1 MNNGKRQFN
10 NSIKQQLSCFFYC
23 PEHGVKRLI
32 FYALIVFATRKK
44 EAREEINMKREELK
58 KLNLTDEQIDKVMSL
73 HGADVENSKSKM
85 DELNKTNESLKSQI
99 AERDRDLK
107 TLKKQAGDNEELTNQ
122 FKELQS
128 KYKQDTE
135 NLSKELQQTKLNSAV
150 DSALGKAKVRNSK
163 AAKALINMDEVKL
176 NDKGEVEG
184 LDDQISS
191 LQKTDGYLFDQ
202 GNKEPY
208 QPQGGGGNTD
218 PDPVATMT
226 NVFKGENNK

>member
-1 MNNGKRQFN
+1 MANRISRDKLLKIGLSNEQMEKIIALHGADIEELKAKSDELI
-10 NSIKQQLSCFFYC
+10 NSK
-23 PEHGVKRLI
+23 
-32 FYALIVFATRKK
+32 T
-44 EAREEINMKREELK
+44 EELK
-58 KLNLTDEQIDKVMSL
+58 K
-73 HGADVENSKSKM
+73 A
-85 DELNKTNESLKSQI
+85 NESLQSQI
-99 AERDRDLK
+99 AERDKDLK
-107 TLKKQAGDNEELTNQ
+107 TLKKQAGDNEELSNQ

-163 AAKALINMDEVKL
+163 AAKALLNMDEVKL

-184 LDDQISS
+184 LDNQISS

-202 GNKEPY
+202 GSKEPY
-208 QPQGGGGNTD
+208 QPQGGGSKTD

>member
-1 MNNGKRQFN
+1 
-10 NSIKQQLSCFFYC
+10 
-23 PEHGVKRLI
+23 
-32 FYALIVFATRKK
+32 
-44 EAREEINMKREELK
+44 MKREELK

-73 HGADVENSKSKM
+73 HGADVESTKSKI
-85 DELNKTNESLKSQI
+85 DELNKTNESLQSQI
-99 AERDRDLK
+99 AERDKDLK
-107 TLKKQAGDNEELTNQ
+107 TLKKQAGDNEELSNQ

-128 KYKQDTE
+128 KYKQDTD
-135 NLSKELQQTKLNSAV
+135 NLTKELQQTKLNSAV

-163 AAKALINMDEVKL
+163 AAKALLNMDEVKL

-226 NVFKGENNK
+226 NIFKGEESK

>member
-1 MNNGKRQFN
+1 
-10 NSIKQQLSCFFYC
+10 
-23 PEHGVKRLI
+23 
-32 FYALIVFATRKK
+32 
-44 EAREEINMKREELK
+44 MKREELK

-73 HGADVENSKSKM
+73 HGADVESTKSKI
-85 DELNKTNESLKSQI
+85 DELNKTNESLQSQI
-99 AERDRDLK
+99 AERDKDLK
-107 TLKKQAGDNEELTNQ
+107 TLKKQAGDNEDLTNQ

-128 KYKQDTE
+128 KYKQDTD
-135 NLSKELQQTKLNSAV
+135 NLTKELQQTKLNRAV
-150 DSALGKAKVRNSK
+150 DSALSKAKVRNSK
-163 AAKALINMDEVKL
+163 AAKALLNMGEVKL

-218 PDPVATMT
+218 SDPVATMT
-226 NVFKGENNK
+226 NIFKGEESK

>member
-1 MNNGKRQFN
+1 MANRISREKLLKIGLSNEQMEKIIALHGADIEELKAKSDELI
-10 NSIKQQLSCFFYC
+10 NSK
-23 PEHGVKRLI
+23 
-32 FYALIVFATRKK
+32 T
-44 EAREEINMKREELK
+44 EELK
-58 KLNLTDEQIDKVMSL
+58 K
-73 HGADVENSKSKM
+73 A
-85 DELNKTNESLKSQI
+85 NESLQSQI
-99 AERDRDLK
+99 AERDKDLK

-128 KYKQDTE
+128 KYKQDTD
-135 NLSKELQQTKLNSAV
+135 NLTKELEQTKLNSAV
-150 DSALGKAKVRNSK
+150 DSALSKAKVRNSK
-163 AAKALINMDEVKL
+163 AAKALLNMDDVKL

-218 PDPVATMT
+218 PDLVATMT
-226 NVFKGENNK
+226 NIFKGEESK

>member
-1 MNNGKRQFN
+1 MW
-10 NSIKQQLSCFFYC
+10 S
-23 PEHGVKRLI
+23 PHVK
-32 FYALIVFATRKK
+32 K
-44 EAREEINMKREELK
+44 AREETNMKREELK

-73 HGADVENSKSKM
+73 HGADVENSKSKI
-85 DELNKTNESLKSQI
+85 DELNKTNESLQSQI
-99 AERDRDLK
+99 AERDKDLK

-135 NLSKELQQTKLNSAV
+135 NLTKELQQTKLNSAV

-163 AAKALINMDEVKL
+163 AAKALLNMDEVKL

-202 GNKEPY
+202 GNTEPY

-226 NVFKGENNK
+226 NIFKGEINK

>member
-1 MNNGKRQFN
+1 MPQAWRKKAYFLYLDLW
-10 NSIKQQLSCFFYC
+10 S
-23 PEHGVKRLI
+23 PHVKRSE
-32 FYALIVFATRKK
+32 RGN
-44 EAREEINMKREELK
+44 NMKREELK

-73 HGADVENSKSKM
+73 HGADVENSKSKI
-85 DELNKTNESLKSQI
+85 DELNKTNESLQSQI
-99 AERDRDLK
+99 AERDKDLK
-107 TLKKQAGDNEELTNQ
+107 TLKKQAGDNEELSNQ
-122 FKELQS
+122 FKELQN

-135 NLSKELQQTKLNSAV
+135 NLTKELQQTKLSSAV
-150 DSALGKAKVRNSK
+150 DSALGKAKVRNTK
-163 AAKALINMDEVKL
+163 AAKALLNMDEVKL
-176 NDKGEVEG
+176 NDKDELEG
-184 LDDQISS
+184 LEDQISS

>member
-1 MNNGKRQFN
+1 
-10 NSIKQQLSCFFYC
+10 
-23 PEHGVKRLI
+23 
-32 FYALIVFATRKK
+32 
-44 EAREEINMKREELK
+44 MKREELK

-73 HGADVENSKSKM
+73 HGADVERMKSKSE
-85 DELNKTNESLKSQI
+85 ELSKTNESLQSQI
-99 AERDRDLK
+99 AERDKDLK
-107 TLKKQAGDNEELTNQ
+107 SLKKQAGDNEELNNQ
-122 FKELQS
+122 FKDLQS

-150 DSALGKAKVRNSK
+150 DSELGKAKVRNTK
-163 AAKALINMDEVKL
+163 AAKALLNMDEVKL

-184 LDDQISS
+184 LDNQISS

-218 PDPVATMT
+218 PDPIAAMT
-226 NVFKGENNK
+226 NIFKGE

>member
-1 MNNGKRQFN
+1 MW
-10 NSIKQQLSCFFYC
+10 SS
-23 PEHGVKRLI
+23 HVK
-32 FYALIVFATRKK
+32 K
-44 EAREEINMKREELK
+44 AREETNMKREELK

-73 HGADVENSKSKM
+73 HGVDVESTKSKI
-85 DELNKTNESLKSQI
+85 DELNKTNESLQSQI
-99 AERDRDLK
+99 AERDKDLK
-107 TLKKQAGDNEELTNQ
+107 SLKKQAGDNEELTNQ
-122 FKELQS
+122 FKDLQS

-150 DSALGKAKVRNSK
+150 DSALGKANVRNSK
-163 AAKALINMDEVKL
+163 AAKALLNMDEVKL

-184 LDDQISS
+184 LDNQISS

-202 GNKEPY
+202 GSKEPY

-226 NVFKGENNK
+226 NVFKGDNNK

>member
-1 MNNGKRQFN
+1 MANRISRDKLLKIGLSNEQMEKIIALHGADIEELKAKSDELI
-10 NSIKQQLSCFFYC
+10 NSK
-23 PEHGVKRLI
+23 
-32 FYALIVFATRKK
+32 T
-44 EAREEINMKREELK
+44 EELK
-58 KLNLTDEQIDKVMSL
+58 K
-73 HGADVENSKSKM
+73 A
-85 DELNKTNESLKSQI
+85 NESLQSQI
-99 AERDRDLK
+99 AERDKDLK

-128 KYKQDTE
+128 KYKQDTD
-135 NLSKELQQTKLNSAV
+135 NLTKELQQTKLNSAV
-150 DSALGKAKVRNSK
+150 DSALGKAKVRNTK
-163 AAKALINMDEVKL
+163 AAKALLNMDEVKL
-176 NDKGEVEG
+176 NDKGELEG

-226 NVFKGENNK
+226 NIFKGEESK

>member
-1 MNNGKRQFN
+1 MANRISRDKLLQIGLSNEQMEKIIALHGADIEELKAKSDELI
-10 NSIKQQLSCFFYC
+10 NSK
-23 PEHGVKRLI
+23 
-32 FYALIVFATRKK
+32 T
-44 EAREEINMKREELK
+44 EELK
-58 KLNLTDEQIDKVMSL
+58 K
-73 HGADVENSKSKM
+73 A
-85 DELNKTNESLKSQI
+85 NESLQSQI
-99 AERDRDLK
+99 AERDKDLK
-107 TLKKQAGDNEELTNQ
+107 TLKKQAGDNEELSNQ

-135 NLSKELQQTKLNSAV
+135 NLTKELQQTKLNSAV

-226 NVFKGENNK
+226 NIFKGEESK